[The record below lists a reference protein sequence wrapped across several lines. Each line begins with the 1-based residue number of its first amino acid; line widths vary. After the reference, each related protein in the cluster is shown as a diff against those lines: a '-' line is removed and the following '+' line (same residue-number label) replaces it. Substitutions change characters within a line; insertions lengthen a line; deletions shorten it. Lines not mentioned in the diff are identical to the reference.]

1 MNFFHNNQAAGAA
14 AFNIKMAKYNLAGN
28 LPPDTDDEDFVPG
41 EVTSSDDSDQC
52 TTKSAA
58 KGMKYV

>member
-1 MNFFHNNQAAGAA
+1 MNFFHNHQAAGAA

-28 LPPDTDDEDFVPG
+28 LPSDTDDEDFVPG

-52 TTKSAA
+52 LSLIHI
-58 KGMKYV
+58 